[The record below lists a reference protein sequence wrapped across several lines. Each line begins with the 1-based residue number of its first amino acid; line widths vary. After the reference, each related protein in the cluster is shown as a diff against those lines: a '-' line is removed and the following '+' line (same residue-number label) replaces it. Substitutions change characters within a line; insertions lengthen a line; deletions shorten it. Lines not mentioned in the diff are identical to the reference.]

1 MIYRRLL
8 ARCVGVVAIAAL
20 LPVMTSSSGG
30 TVAAAIQDEYQ
41 VKAAFILNF
50 VKYVEWP
57 SRSMPDDAPV
67 TVVVLGEQGA
77 GLIQQWLNGKTAL
90 SRAITVRRVQALS
103 EIAPCQVLFVATDAG
118 TELSAALRAVAG
130 QSVLSISDGEET
142 RTTDAMINLSIMEGR
157 VAFSVNLD
165 AAADAGL
172 PLSSKLVALA
182 RRVRIGGREK

>member
-1 MIYRRLL
+1 MNCRRCL
-8 ARCVGVVAIAAL
+8 AWCVGVVAIAAL
-20 LPVMTSSSGG
+20 LPVVASSNAG
-30 TVAAAIQDEYQ
+30 TAAAAIQDEYQ

-57 SRSMPDDAPV
+57 ARSLPDGAPV

-90 SRAITVRRVQALS
+90 SRAIAVRRVQTLS
-103 EIAPCQVLFVATDAG
+103 EISPCQVLFVAADAG
-118 TELSAALRAVAG
+118 TELSAALHAVAG
-130 QSVLSISDGEET
+130 QPVLSISDGEET
-142 RTTDAMINLSIMEGR
+142 RTTDAVINLSIIEGR

-182 RRVRIGGREK
+182 RRVRISGREK